1 MFGIGLEVHTL
12 QFSWTFVPRKF
23 HGLFETKKLGWF
35 KLCIPTEGILYLWY
49 QACYALVKV
58 QRADLMCD
66 VIKKL
71 APFVLSKLWILVADW
86 SMHWSRDTFL
96 IKLWLYYHWNEICAG
111 VIVLSKVKLKNW
123 KTFHYCPGCPNSPKI
138 ESCTTKSLL
147 M

>member
-71 APFVLSKLWILVADW
+71 APFVLSKLWILIADW
-86 SMHWSRDTFL
+86 LMRWSHDMFL
-96 IKLWLYYHWNEICAG
+96 IKLRLYSGPTLLTSNF
-111 VIVLSKVKLKNW
+111 LSNNHKILLFFWKKNFRLISRDQNFSMHGGAKL
-123 KTFHYCPGCPNSPKI
+123 HR
-138 ESCTTKSLL
+138 
-147 M
+147 